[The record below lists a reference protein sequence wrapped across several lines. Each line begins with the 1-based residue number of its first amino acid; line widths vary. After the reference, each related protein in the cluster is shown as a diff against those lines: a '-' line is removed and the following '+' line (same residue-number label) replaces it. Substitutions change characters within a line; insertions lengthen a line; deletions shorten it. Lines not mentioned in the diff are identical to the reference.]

1 LKRALMNPETTTFI
15 IEATADAE
23 VIKAETT
30 EES

>member
-1 LKRALMNPETTTFI
+1 MNPETTTFI

>member
-1 LKRALMNPETTTFI
+1 MNPETTTFI

-23 VIKAETT
+23 VIKAENT